1 MTSAWNALIAEPMAS
16 NPSIVARAP
25 RVPASERGLTLVEM
39 IVVLAIIA
47 LIAAIIVPNV
57 IGRPDQAR
65 VTVAQSD
72 LRAISAA
79 LKMYRLDNGDYPS
92 TAQGL
97 AALVRKP
104 GGEPA
109 PTNWNPGGYLEAVPV
124 DPWGH
129 PYLYRSPGAD
139 GSGFDLAS
147 TGKDGKPG
155 GEGLD
160 ADLAVNG
167 R

>member
-1 MTSAWNALIAEPMAS
+1 MAP
-16 NPSIVARAP
+16 NPSSVRSARAIA
-25 RVPASERGLTLVEM
+25 PAEQGLTLVEM

-65 VTVAQSD
+65 VTVAQTD
-72 LRAISAA
+72 LKSISAA
-79 LKMYRLDNGDYPS
+79 LKIYRLDNGDYPS

-97 AALVRKP
+97 AALVTKP
-104 GGEPA
+104 TGD
-109 PTNWNPGGYLEAVPV
+109 PTPRNWNASGYLDTLPV
-124 DPWGH
+124 DPWGN
-129 PYLYRSPGAD
+129 PYSYRSPGDA
-139 GSGFDLAS
+139 GAGFDLSS

-155 GEGLD
+155 GEGLN
-160 ADLAVNG
+160 ADIKVSG